1 MPQPS
6 DDDEMH
12 EFHGEVL
19 AETEL
24 AWKFADGRRAVWLPK
39 SQCEWDE
46 PTMLVPEWLAIKT
59 GLA

>member
-1 MPQPS
+1 
-6 DDDEMH
+6 MH
-12 EFHGEVL
+12 EFSGEIL